1 VKAEGE
7 AVSEANAEAIKIKI
21 RGEAEVN
28 QVKLRV

>member
-7 AVSEANAEAIKIKI
+7 AVSEAYAEAIKVKI

-28 QVKLRV
+28 